1 MRIVAAII
9 GTLALLPIAAF
20 CLFGFAATFEPTST
34 PGVFLAFRI
43 GYAVIGLGCLAG
55 VIALI
60 ARCFKKQRDTPP

>member
-9 GTLALLPIAAF
+9 GALALLSITAF
-20 CLFGFAATFEPTST
+20 CLFGFAATFEPTSQ

-43 GYAVIGLGCLAG
+43 GYAVIGFACVAG

-60 ARCFKKQRDTPP
+60 VRCFKKQQGSRP